1 MPPAIGSEQGNPR
14 PRYRA
19 GLPTPVHLAA
29 LVAGLNR
36 LGHCGQARMPL
47 GSIARRLRDVTK
59 RPYYIPAGIDIAA
72 AWSWRLLLIAG
83 ASAVGI
89 WLLRY
94 FSEVTIPIAVAVLLT
109 ALSVGAVNWLSQHR
123 VPRLIATFIVVLAI
137 FTVLFGLLT
146 LVGQQLASQ
155 LDDLKA
161 SVVAG
166 ISQLQEW
173 ARTGPLGLSDAQ
185 LQTWIDQAKAAISSS
200 DTSLVTRV
208 TEVGLRIGHLVAGF
222 FITLFATFFFLYEG
236 DRIWSWIVVLFPTA
250 ARDRIN
256 SSGHT
261 AWGSLTAFV
270 RATVV
275 VALTDALGVMLAAWI
290 LGVPLTF
297 AIGVLV
303 FLGAF
308 IPIIGALIAGSV
320 AVLVALVAQGPWVA
334 LFMLIAVVIVQQ
346 TESHVLQPFLMGKF
360 VRLHPLAIIVAI
372 AAGVVVAGIVGA
384 LIAVPLAACLNGVVR
399 HLAEEAKEFQADPE
413 DPAPIGGA

>member
-1 MPPAIGSEQGNPR
+1 MS
-14 PRYRA
+14 
-19 GLPTPVHLAA
+19 
-29 LVAGLNR
+29 
-36 LGHCGQARMPL
+36 
-47 GSIARRLRDVTK
+47 K
-59 RPYYIPAGIDIAA
+59 RPNYIPAGIDIAA
-72 AWSWRLLLIAG
+72 AWSWRILLISGAG
-83 ASAVGI
+83 ALII

-109 ALSVGAVNWLSQHR
+109 ALSVGMVDWLSRHR
-123 VPRLIATFIVVLAI
+123 IPRIIATFLVVIAI
-137 FTVLFGLLT
+137 FAIFLGLLT
-146 LVGQQLASQ
+146 LVGQQLATQ

-161 SVVAG
+161 SVIEG
-166 ISQLQEW
+166 ITQVQDW

-185 LQTWIDQAKAAISSS
+185 LQTWIDQAKSTISSS
-200 DTSLVTRV
+200 DTSLLTRV
-208 TEVGLRIGHLVAGF
+208 TEVGLRIGHIVAGF
-222 FITLFATFFFLYEG
+222 FIVLFATFFFLYEG
-236 DRIWSWIVVLFPTA
+236 DRIWSWIVVLFPVA
-250 ARDRIN
+250 SRERLD

-261 AWGSLTAFV
+261 AWLSLTAFV

-275 VALTDALGVMLAAWI
+275 VALTDAMGVMLAAWI

-334 LFMLIAVVIVQQ
+334 LFMLMAVIVVQQ

-360 VRLHPLAIIVAI
+360 VRLHPLAIIIAI

-399 HLAEEAKEFQADPE
+399 HLAVEARKFQDEPE
-413 DPAPIGGA
+413 RLGHA

>member
-1 MPPAIGSEQGNPR
+1 
-14 PRYRA
+14 
-19 GLPTPVHLAA
+19 
-29 LVAGLNR
+29 
-36 LGHCGQARMPL
+36 
-47 GSIARRLRDVTK
+47 VTSK
-59 RPYYIPAGIDIAA
+59 RPSYIPKGIDIAA

-83 ASAVGI
+83 ASALGI
-89 WLLRY
+89 WVLRY
-94 FSEVTIPIAVAVLLT
+94 FSEVTIPIAIAVLLT
-109 ALSVGAVNWLSQHR
+109 ALSAGAVNWLSQHK
-123 VPRLIATFIVVLAI
+123 VPRLIATFVVVIAI
-137 FTVLFGLLT
+137 FAILFGLLT

-161 SVVAG
+161 SVIAG

-173 ARTGPLGLSDAQ
+173 ARSGPLGLSDAQ

-200 DTSLVTRV
+200 DTSLLHRV
-208 TEVGLRIGHLVAGF
+208 TEVGLRIGHMVAGF

-236 DRIWSWIVVLFPTA
+236 DRIWSWIVVLFPRA
-250 ARDRIN
+250 SRDRIN

-275 VALTDALGVMLAAWI
+275 VALADALGVMVAAWI

-334 LFMLIAVVIVQQ
+334 LFMLAAVVIVQQ

-360 VRLHPLAIIVAI
+360 VRLHPLAIIIAI

-399 HLAEEAKEFQADPE
+399 HLAEQAKEFQAESDE
-413 DPAPIGGA
+413 PAPIGGA

>member
-1 MPPAIGSEQGNPR
+1 MR
-14 PRYRA
+14 P
-19 GLPTPVHLAA
+19 
-29 LVAGLNR
+29 
-36 LGHCGQARMPL
+36 
-47 GSIARRLRDVTK
+47 S
-59 RPYYIPAGIDIAA
+59 YIPKGIDIAA
-72 AWSWRLLLIAG
+72 AWSWRLLLIAA

-94 FSEVTIPIAVAVLLT
+94 FSEVTVPIVVAVLLT
-109 ALSVGAVNWLSQHR
+109 ALSAGAVNWLSRHR
-123 VPRLIATFIVVLAI
+123 VPRIIATFMVVFAI
-137 FTVLFGLLT
+137 FAVLFGLLT

-173 ARTGPLGLSDAQ
+173 ARSGPLGLSDAQ
-185 LQTWIDQAKAAISSS
+185 LQASIDQAKAAISTS
-200 DTSLVTRV
+200 DTSLITRV
-208 TEVGLRIGHLVAGF
+208 TEVGLRIGHMVAGF

-236 DRIWSWIVVLFPTA
+236 DRIWSWIVVLFPRA
-250 ARDRIN
+250 SRERIN

-275 VALTDALGVMLAAWI
+275 VALADALGVMLAAWI

-334 LFMLIAVVIVQQ
+334 LFMLAAVIIVQQ
-346 TESHVLQPFLMGKF
+346 TESHVLQPFLMGKL
-360 VRLHPLAIIVAI
+360 VRLHPLAIIMAI
-372 AAGVVVAGIVGA
+372 SAGVVVAGIVGA

-399 HLAEEAKEFQADPE
+399 HLAEQAKEFQSETE

>member
-1 MPPAIGSEQGNPR
+1 MSTR
-14 PRYRA
+14 P
-19 GLPTPVHLAA
+19 
-29 LVAGLNR
+29 
-36 LGHCGQARMPL
+36 
-47 GSIARRLRDVTK
+47 S
-59 RPYYIPAGIDIAA
+59 YIPSGIDVAA

-83 ASAVGI
+83 ASALGI

-109 ALSVGAVNWLSQHR
+109 ALSAGAVNWLSRHR
-123 VPRLIATFIVVLAI
+123 VPRLVATFIVVIAI
-137 FTVLFGLLT
+137 FAVLLGLLT

-155 LDDLKA
+155 LDELKA
-161 SVVAG
+161 SVVEG
-166 ISQLQEW
+166 ISQMQDW

-200 DTSLVTRV
+200 DTSLVERV
-208 TEVGLRIGHLVAGF
+208 TEVGLQIGHLVAGF

-236 DRIWSWIVVLFPTA
+236 DRIWSWIVVLFPHA
-250 ARDRIN
+250 SRDRVN

-275 VALTDALGVMLAAWI
+275 VALADALGVMVAAWI

-320 AVLVALVAQGPWVA
+320 AVLVALVAQGWWVA

-346 TESHVLQPFLMGKF
+346 TESHVLQPFLMGKL
-360 VRLHPLAIIVAI
+360 VRLHPLAIIIAI

-384 LIAVPLAACLNGVVR
+384 LIAVPLAACLNDVVR
-399 HLAEEAKEFQADPE
+399 HLAAEAQEFQSDPE